1 MLEEKLFIYVLQIH
15 IWQRNKAATCI
26 GAYYNGP
33 KFKCQPASGTGNFP
47 IKYGP
52 KTLFKNLRLFQN
64 YNFKIQLEVHL
75 LFFYH

>member
-1 MLEEKLFIYVLQIH
+1 MLEDTLFIYVVQIY
-15 IWQRNKAATCI
+15 IWQPNKAANFI

-33 KFKCQPASGTGNFP
+33 KFKCQPASGKGNFF

-64 YNFKIQLEVHL
+64 YKFKI
-75 LFFYH
+75 